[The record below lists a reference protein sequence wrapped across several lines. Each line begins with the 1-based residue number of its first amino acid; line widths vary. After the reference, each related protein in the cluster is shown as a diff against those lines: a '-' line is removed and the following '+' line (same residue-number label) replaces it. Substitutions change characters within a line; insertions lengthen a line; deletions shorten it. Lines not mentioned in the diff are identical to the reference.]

1 MTIGALIVDIIVS
14 RNCIFPENYGTFFQ
28 KITVYFSRRL
38 RYIFP
43 EDYGTFFQK
52 ITVHFSRR
60 LRYIFPGDYGIFFQK
75 ITVHFSRRLRY
86 ILPEDY
92 GIFSSSEETCFN
104 TIRSILSSIYM
115 NDLINIHSQDNFE
128 DSL

>member
-14 RNCIFPENYGTFFQ
+14 RNCIFPEDYGIFFQ

-43 EDYGTFFQK
+43 EDYGIFFQK
-52 ITVHFSRR
+52 ITVYFSRR
-60 LRYIFPGDYGIFFQK
+60 LRYIF
-75 ITVHFSRRLRY
+75 
-86 ILPEDY
+86 PEDY

-104 TIRSILSSIYM
+104 TIRSIFYITSIYM